1 VLIWIELQRLL
12 MKKNRV
18 ILDTSILGL
27 SYYHDQARTG
37 IFRVAEK
44 LFIELSKNDQVE
56 LSIANNEHLPEMLI
70 YLKKNFP
77 DTKFD
82 LLNQKSDKLFSK
94 LENSIISSFNYKSSA
109 QNVVRSLFVRTRGYL
124 KPNFTFDLGTFKDND
139 IYHSPFLPIPQ
150 ALKNLTKPKKVITI
164 HDLIPTLFP
173 EYFGPWNKMMM
184 RKILDS
190 IDENTFPV
198 CVSESTKNDL
208 YEATGISAERVSVIH
223 LAASEDIFYNEPNQS
238 VINNTL
244 KKYNIP
250 IDGQYLLSVS
260 TLEPRKN
267 IERTIK
273 AFLNLIQQEHIND
286 LNLVLVGPKGWQ
298 FEGIFEEMSIKS
310 SLKDKIITTGFV
322 DDKDLAALYSATLGF
337 VYPSL
342 YEGFGLPTLE
352 AMQCGSPVISSVT
365 SSIPEVV
372 GDAGILIEPTDESAI
387 SNAMLQLYSDGDLR
401 KTLKQKA
408 TLQAAQFSWQ
418 KFTDE
423 HIQLYKKIASK

>member
-1 VLIWIELQRLL
+1 ME
-12 MKKNRV
+12 KNRV

-27 SYYHDQARTG
+27 SYYHDEARTG

-44 LFIELSKNDQVE
+44 LFIELSKNEQIE
-56 LSIANNEHLPEMLI
+56 FSIANNEHLPEMLI
-70 YLKKNFP
+70 YLKNYFP
-77 DTKFD
+77 DTKLD

-109 QNVVRSLFVRTRGYL
+109 QNIVRSFFVRTRGYL
-124 KPNFTFDLGTFKDND
+124 KPNFTFDLDTLKDSD
-139 IYHSPFLPIPQ
+139 IYHSPFLPIPK

-164 HDLIPTLFP
+164 HDLIPMLFP

-184 RKILDS
+184 KKILDS

-208 YEATGISAERVSVIH
+208 CEATGISAERVSVIH
-223 LAASEDIFYNEPNQS
+223 LAASEAIFYNEPDKS

-244 KKYNIP
+244 KKCNIP
-250 IDGQYLLSVS
+250 TDSQYLLSVS

-298 FEGIFEEMSIKS
+298 FEGIFEEMKVNS
-310 SLKDKIITTGFV
+310 SLKNKIITTGFV
-322 DDKDLAALYSATLGF
+322 DDEDLAALYSATLGF

-352 AMQCGSPVISSVT
+352 AMQCGSPVISSNT

-372 GDAGILIEPTDESAI
+372 GDAGILIEPTDVAAI
-387 SNAMLQLYSDGDLR
+387 SSAMLQLYSNDDLR
-401 KTLKQKA
+401 DSLKSKA
-408 TLQAAQFSWQ
+408 TLQAAKFSWQ
-418 KFTDE
+418 KFTQE
-423 HIQLYKKIASK
+423 HIQLYQRIAAK